1 MPKMLPKSLCKY
13 NHKSI
18 RERSWKT
25 KHNPASLSNNVLVH
39 KLKRLE
45 EQEMTKGIV
54 VAASKKIQ
62 PYSFPKTL
70 LLSLV

>member
-25 KHNPASLSNNVLVH
+25 KHNLASLSNNVLAH

-45 EQEMTKGIV
+45 EEETTKGMV
-54 VAASKKIQ
+54 VVASKKIQ
-62 PYSFPKTL
+62 PSFFPETF